1 VRKLA
6 TNCPF
11 KLTYTKS
18 VTDPFYRLQSDY
30 RSYHNHAVP
39 VASEYGPRRK
49 TKEEEDTPS
58 AAPGEKTAQQIQKEQ
73 EEILNKLM
81 NATHKKPAARHESE
95 TNSAVVV

>member
-18 VTDPFYRLQSDY
+18 VTDPFYRLQSDF
-30 RSYHNHAVP
+30 RSYHNHVVP
-39 VASEYGPRRK
+39 VANEYGPRRK
-49 TKEEEDTPS
+49 TKEEEDLP
-58 AAPGEKTAQQIQKEQ
+58 AAPGEKTAAQIQREQ

-81 NATHKKPAARHESE
+81 NASHKKTAQRHEIE